1 MTVSS
6 NWKLNPWLKMFREMH
21 ASGSAAGVARK
32 PGTGVRAKSQP
43 LVEASLPTLV
53 SHCISP
59 LDLMRTIE
67 FAVRCGLP
75 LAVCHEQPEPAQSL
89 TNISIDIR
97 KTHYDHLR
105 QEAETARAI
114 IADLS
119 AMRGIHVD
127 VPTQIATAGASA
139 STREIAAAASR
150 FRLSPAGGDRN
161 PSSLVDLLA
170 TGGFTPFL
178 HDTSPAPGSLVSAQI
193 VLPGCRI
200 LNTSAFENT
209 DIFRAI
215 RSGECDFGVVT
226 SYQFRLETTQERHAG
241 LIFFAWSELERVV
254 NGYMRATASAPPEL
268 SLTLGILVGSNG
280 DRTIM
285 LAPSWSG
292 EQARGQQTLLQLQE
306 IGTPL
311 LVVSGDGSA
320 LATMALHDT
329 YLPGRRSYDRS
340 SWKVPE
346 FSPEAILHLA
356 GDRTALP
363 SFSTILFH
371 GSNAVD
377 QHIAEAAA
385 PHAAQREHPCVEIIS
400 PTGHPN
406 NEWMKQF
413 RHRLSRLSVSDPVG
427 RQGAVA
433 LRTKYD
439 PNGEFS
445 LLLN

>member
-1 MTVSS
+1 MTISS

-21 ASGSAAGVARK
+21 AGGSIAGIVRN
-32 PGTGVRAKSQP
+32 PGTGIRTKSEHF
-43 LVEASLPTLV
+43 VDASLPTLV

-75 LAVCHEQPEPAQSL
+75 LAVCHDQPEAAESL
-89 TNISIDIR
+89 TNVSIDIR
-97 KTHYDHLR
+97 RAHYDHLL

-119 AMRGIHVD
+119 AMRGVHVD

-139 STREIAAAASR
+139 STREVTAAASR
-150 FRLSPAGGDRN
+150 FRLSPAGGGKN
-161 PSSLVDLLA
+161 PSNLVDLLA

-178 HDTSPAPGSLVSAQI
+178 GDTSPAPGSLVSAQI
-193 VLPGCRI
+193 VLPGCRM
-200 LNTSAFENT
+200 LNASAFENT

-215 RSGECDFGVVT
+215 RNGECDFGVVT
-226 SYQFRLETTQERHAG
+226 SYQFRLETTHERRAG

-254 NGYMRATASAPPEL
+254 NGYMRVTASAPPEL
-268 SLTLGILVGSNG
+268 SLSLGILVGANG
-280 DRTIM
+280 ERTIM

-292 EQARGQQTLLQLQE
+292 DQARGQQTLLQLQD

-329 YLPGRRSYDRS
+329 YLRGRRSYDRS
-340 SWKVPE
+340 TWKVPD

-356 GDRTALP
+356 GDQTALP
-363 SFSTILFH
+363 PFSTVLFH
-371 GSNAVD
+371 PGSGAFD
-377 QHIAEAAA
+377 RHAGEAAE
-385 PHAAQREHPCVEIIS
+385 QREHPGVEIIS
-400 PTGHPN
+400 PAGSPN

-413 RHRLSRLSVSDPVG
+413 RHRLSRLSTFDPVS
-427 RQGAVA
+427 RQGAAA
-433 LRTKYD
+433 LRRKYD
-439 PNGEFS
+439 PNGELS

>member
-1 MTVSS
+1 MAVSS
-6 NWKLNPWLKMFREMH
+6 SWKLNPWLKMFREIHMGGPV
-21 ASGSAAGVARK
+21 ASIARK
-32 PGTGVRAKSQP
+32 SRTGIRTKGEHLA
-43 LVEASLPTLV
+43 EASLPTLV

-89 TNISIDIR
+89 TNISVDIR
-97 KTHYDHLR
+97 RAHHDHLL

-119 AMRGIHVD
+119 AMRGVHVD
-127 VPTQIATAGASA
+127 VPTQIATAGASVSA
-139 STREIAAAASR
+139 REIAAAASR
-150 FRLSPAGGDRN
+150 FRLSPAGDDGN
-161 PSSLVDLLA
+161 PSNLVDLLA
-170 TGGFTPFL
+170 TGGFSPFL
-178 HDTSPAPGSLVSAQI
+178 SDTSPAPGSLVSAQI

-200 LNTSAFENT
+200 LNTSAFENA

-215 RSGECDFGVVT
+215 RNGECDFGVVT
-226 SYQFRLETTQERHAG
+226 SYQFRLETTHERYSG

-254 NGYMRATASAPPEL
+254 NGYMRVAASAPPEL
-268 SLTLGILVGSNG
+268 SLALGILVGSNG
-280 DRTIM
+280 ERTIM

-292 EQARGQQTLLQLQE
+292 DQVRGQQTLLQLQE

-329 YLPGRRSYDRS
+329 FLPGRRSYDRS
-340 SWKVPE
+340 AWKVPE

-356 GDRTALP
+356 GDQTVLP
-363 SFSTILFH
+363 AFSTILFH
-371 GSNAVD
+371 QGSSAVD
-377 QHIAEAAA
+377 RNLADTAE
-385 PHAAQREHPCVEIIS
+385 QREHPCVEIIS
-400 PTGHPN
+400 PAGNPN

-427 RQGAVA
+427 RQGVGA
-433 LRTKYD
+433 LRRRYD